1 MNTRLRETQRH
12 PATGSPPGT
21 PCDRPPVAA
30 KTCNMSSKDW
40 IGYAR
45 LVDSAQ
51 REMDRAQR
59 GIVREALKHVAK
71 GGVMGNHHFYITFDT
86 RDPGVGLSDA
96 MKARY
101 PELITI
107 VLQNQ
112 FWNLKV
118 EDDAFEVGL
127 SFNKVP
133 EMLRVPFGAIRQFAD
148 PSQQFG
154 LQFSAPPGTEA
165 PPPPRAEEPSP
176 QPQAPKASEDR
187 STEPK
192 AADAT
197 NQTTEQAPGT
207 DDQPPAPSSGPTVV
221 SLDKFRKK

>member
-1 MNTRLRETQRH
+1 M
-12 PATGSPPGT
+12 G
-21 PCDRPPVAA
+21 
-30 KTCNMSSKDW
+30 SKDW
-40 IGYAR
+40 IGYAK
-45 LVDSAQ
+45 LVESAQ

-86 RDPGVGLSDA
+86 RDPGVVLSDA
-96 MKARY
+96 MKERY

-112 FWNLKV
+112 FWNLSV
-118 EDDAFEVGL
+118 EDDAFEVGIK
-127 SFNKVP
+127 FNKVP

-154 LQFSAPPGTEA
+154 LQFSAPPGAEA
-165 PPPPRAEEPSP
+165 PAPARERPAAQEHPRQDTPKPEPSATVTEEPDGRDEP
-176 QPQAPKASEDR
+176 GQP
-187 STEPK
+187 
-192 AADAT
+192 
-197 NQTTEQAPGT
+197 
-207 DDQPPAPSSGPTVV
+207 PSSGPTIV

>member
-1 MNTRLRETQRH
+1 
-12 PATGSPPGT
+12 
-21 PCDRPPVAA
+21 
-30 KTCNMSSKDW
+30 MSSKDW
-40 IGYAR
+40 IGYPR

-86 RDPGVGLSDA
+86 RDPGVVLSDA
-96 MKARY
+96 MKDRF

-165 PPPPRAEEPSP
+165 TPPLRTQEPSP
-176 QPQAPKASEDR
+176 QPQAPEPPQAAPA
-187 STEPK
+187 EPK

-197 NQTTEQAPGT
+197 NQAAEQAPGT
-207 DDQPPAPSSGPTVV
+207 DEPPPAPSSGPTVV

>member
-1 MNTRLRETQRH
+1 
-12 PATGSPPGT
+12 
-21 PCDRPPVAA
+21 
-30 KTCNMSSKDW
+30 MSSKDW
-40 IGYAR
+40 IGYPK
-45 LVDSAQ
+45 LVENAQ
-51 REMDRAQR
+51 RAMDSAQR
-59 GIVREALKHVAK
+59 GIVREALRHVAK
-71 GGVMGNHHFYITFDT
+71 GGTMGNHHFYIAFDT
-86 RDPGVGLSDA
+86 RAPGVVLSDV
-96 MKARY
+96 MKERF

-165 PPPPRAEEPSP
+165 TPPLRTQEPSP
-176 QPQAPKASEDR
+176 QPQAPEPPQAAPA
-187 STEPK
+187 EPK

-197 NQTTEQAPGT
+197 NQAAEQAPGT
-207 DDQPPAPSSGPTVV
+207 DEPPPAPSSGPTVV

>member
-1 MNTRLRETQRH
+1 MGQSARL
-12 PATGSPPGT
+12 ATDWQSLLNPWP
-21 PCDRPPVAA
+21 
-30 KTCNMSSKDW
+30 MSSKDW
-40 IGYAR
+40 IDYPN
-45 LVDSAQ
+45 LVEAAQ

-59 GIVREALKHVAK
+59 GIVREALRHVAR
-71 GGVMGNHHFYITFDT
+71 GGVMGNHHFYIAFDT
-86 RDPGVGLSDA
+86 RAPGVVLSDA

-133 EMLRVPFGAIRQFAD
+133 EMLRVPFSAVRQFAD
-148 PSQQFG
+148 PSQNFG
-154 LQFSAPPGTEA
+154 LQFSAPPGTPAPQPSAAPPAQPMPEQVEPEA
-165 PPPPRAEEPSP
+165 APTPEASGTEDRDPPPP
-176 QPQAPKASEDR
+176 
-187 STEPK
+187 
-192 AADAT
+192 
-197 NQTTEQAPGT
+197 
-207 DDQPPAPSSGPTVV
+207 SGPTVV

>member
-1 MNTRLRETQRH
+1 
-12 PATGSPPGT
+12 
-21 PCDRPPVAA
+21 
-30 KTCNMSSKDW
+30 MSSKDW
-40 IGYAR
+40 IGYAK
-45 LVDSAQ
+45 LVESAQ

-86 RDPGVGLSDA
+86 RAPGVVLSDA
-96 MKARY
+96 MRARY

-127 SFNKVP
+127 SFSKVP
-133 EMLRVPFGAIRQFAD
+133 ELLRVPFGAIRQFAD

-154 LQFSAPPGTEA
+154 LQFSAPPGTEIPEPA
-165 PPPPRAEEPSP
+165 PRAEQPQPPQVGSP
-176 QPQAPKASEDR
+176 QPMAEDMTDQPAGQDV
-187 STEPK
+187 SS
-192 AADAT
+192 D
-197 NQTTEQAPGT
+197 EQA
-207 DDQPPAPSSGPTVV
+207 PAPSSGPTVV

>member
-1 MNTRLRETQRH
+1 M
-12 PATGSPPGT
+12 G
-21 PCDRPPVAA
+21 
-30 KTCNMSSKDW
+30 SKDW
-40 IGYAR
+40 IGYAK
-45 LVDSAQ
+45 LVESAQ

-71 GGVMGNHHFYITFDT
+71 GGMMGNHHFYITFDT
-86 RDPGVGLSDA
+86 RDPGVVLSDV
-96 MKARY
+96 MKDRY

-127 SFNKVP
+127 KFNKVP

-154 LQFSAPPGTEA
+154 LQFSAPPGAEA
-165 PPPPRAEEPSP
+165 PAPARERPPAPERPAFEPPKPEPS
-176 QPQAPKASEDR
+176 
-187 STEPK
+187 
-192 AADAT
+192 AT
-197 NQTTEQAPGT
+197 TSDDAPGK
-207 DDQPPAPSSGPTVV
+207 DEPDQPPSSGPTIV